1 MFEQFGIINPWIY
14 IAGAF
19 MIVIAPGPNSLYVL
33 KTSVL
38 DGRRAGCAGL
48 LAVLI
53 GDAVLIFL
61 AYLGVAAMIK
71 SHPLAFSMV
80 KIGGG
85 IYLAWI
91 GAKVI
96 WNTFFVKRA
105 KPAGTAAEL
114 SVSEQTKP
122 TQGTAL
128 RAFRTALGLS
138 LTNPKSI
145 LFYVSFFVQFI
156 DSSYAHPGISY
167 FILAMILESFSVMW
181 FAVLITLGAA
191 LLRSLARVPSLRKLG
206 NTALGSLFLF
216 FASKLVLDA

>member
-85 IYLAWI
+85 LPCVDW
-91 GAKVI
+91 GKGV

-122 TQGTAL
+122 TKGTAL

-138 LTNPKSI
+138 LTNPKFDSFLRFLFRSI
-145 LFYVSFFVQFI
+145 HRQLI
-156 DSSYAHPGISY
+156 CSSGD
-167 FILAMILESFSVMW
+167 FILYSRDDS
-181 FAVLITLGAA
+181 
-191 LLRSLARVPSLRKLG
+191 
-206 NTALGSLFLF
+206 
-216 FASKLVLDA
+216 

>member
-85 IYLAWI
+85 IYPCVDWGKGDLEHLLRQASK
-91 GAKVI
+91 ARR
-96 WNTFFVKRA
+96 NCCRA
-105 KPAGTAAEL
+105 QCLRTDETDQGDSTACFPHSARL
-114 SVSEQTKP
+114 VTYQSQVDSF
-122 TQGTAL
+122 L
-128 RAFRTALGLS
+128 RFLFR
-138 LTNPKSI
+138 SI
-145 LFYVSFFVQFI
+145 HRQLI
-156 DSSYAHPGISY
+156 CSSGD
-167 FILAMILESFSVMW
+167 FILYSRDNS
-181 FAVLITLGAA
+181 
-191 LLRSLARVPSLRKLG
+191 
-206 NTALGSLFLF
+206 
-216 FASKLVLDA
+216 

>member
-105 KPAGTAAEL
+105 KPAGTDE
-114 SVSEQTKP
+114 TD
-122 TQGTAL
+122 QGDSTACFPHSARLVTYQSQVDSFL
-128 RAFRTALGLS
+128 RFLFR
-138 LTNPKSI
+138 SI
-145 LFYVSFFVQFI
+145 HRQLI
-156 DSSYAHPGISY
+156 CSSGD
-167 FILAMILESFSVMW
+167 FILYSRDDS
-181 FAVLITLGAA
+181 
-191 LLRSLARVPSLRKLG
+191 
-206 NTALGSLFLF
+206 
-216 FASKLVLDA
+216 

>member
-38 DGRRAGCAGL
+38 DSRRAGCAGL

-96 WNTFFVKRA
+96 GNTFFVKRSKA
-105 KPAGTAAEL
+105 RRNCCRAQCLRTDETDQGYSTACFPHSARL
-114 SVSEQTKP
+114 VTYQSQVDSF
-122 TQGTAL
+122 L
-128 RAFRTALGLS
+128 RFLFR
-138 LTNPKSI
+138 SI
-145 LFYVSFFVQFI
+145 HRQLI
-156 DSSYAHPGISY
+156 CSSGD
-167 FILAMILESFSVMW
+167 FILYSRDDS
-181 FAVLITLGAA
+181 
-191 LLRSLARVPSLRKLG
+191 
-206 NTALGSLFLF
+206 
-216 FASKLVLDA
+216 

>member
-122 TQGTAL
+122 A
-128 RAFRTALGLS
+128 
-138 LTNPKSI
+138 K
-145 LFYVSFFVQFI
+145 
-156 DSSYAHPGISY
+156 
-167 FILAMILESFSVMW
+167 
-181 FAVLITLGAA
+181 GAA
-191 LLRSLARVPSLRKLG
+191 LRSACHLPTPSRFFFTFPFSFNSSTVHMLIRG
-206 NTALGSLFLF
+206 FHTLF
-216 FASKLVLDA
+216 SR

>member
-38 DGRRAGCAGL
+38 DGRRAGCADL

-85 IYLAWI
+85 ILPCVDWGKGDLEHLLRQASK
-91 GAKVI
+91 ARR
-96 WNTFFVKRA
+96 NCCRA
-105 KPAGTAAEL
+105 QCLRTDE
-114 SVSEQTKP
+114 TD
-122 TQGTAL
+122 QGTAL

-138 LTNPKSI
+138 LTNPSR
-145 LFYVSFFVQFI
+145 FFFTFPFSFN
-156 DSSYAHPGISY
+156 SSTAHMLIRD
-167 FILAMILESFSVMW
+167 FILYSRDDS
-181 FAVLITLGAA
+181 
-191 LLRSLARVPSLRKLG
+191 
-206 NTALGSLFLF
+206 
-216 FASKLVLDA
+216 

>member
-96 WNTFFVKRA
+96 WNTFFVK
-105 KPAGTAAEL
+105 
-114 SVSEQTKP
+114 
-122 TQGTAL
+122 
-128 RAFRTALGLS
+128 
-138 LTNPKSI
+138 
-145 LFYVSFFVQFI
+145 
-156 DSSYAHPGISY
+156 
-167 FILAMILESFSVMW
+167 
-181 FAVLITLGAA
+181 
-191 LLRSLARVPSLRKLG
+191 
-206 NTALGSLFLF
+206 
-216 FASKLVLDA
+216 

>member
-38 DGRRAGCAGL
+38 EGPRPGFSGL
-48 LAVLI
+48 LAVLL
-53 GDAVLIFL
+53 GDALLIFF
-61 AYLGVAAMIK
+61 AYLGVAAMIQ
-71 SHPLAFSMV
+71 SHPLAFSFV

-85 IYLAWI
+85 LYLAWL

-96 WNTFFVKRA
+96 WNTFFVKKEKTSGA
-105 KPAGTAAEL
+105 EQQLGTGKAPVAP
-114 SVSEQTKP
+114 K
-122 TQGTAL
+122 GACR

-156 DSSYAHPGISY
+156 DSTYAHPGISY
-167 FILAMILESFSVMW
+167 LILASILECFSVIW
-181 FAVLITLGAA
+181 FSILITAGAA
-191 LLRSLARVPSLRKLG
+191 LLRSLARAPSLRKLG

>member
-1 MFEQFGIINPWIY
+1 
-14 IAGAF
+14 

-91 GAKVI
+91 GAKEHLLRQASKARR
-96 WNTFFVKRA
+96 NCCRA
-105 KPAGTAAEL
+105 QCLRTDETDQGYGTACFPHSARL
-114 SVSEQTKP
+114 VTYQSQVDSF
-122 TQGTAL
+122 L
-128 RAFRTALGLS
+128 RFLFR
-138 LTNPKSI
+138 SI
-145 LFYVSFFVQFI
+145 HRQLI
-156 DSSYAHPGISY
+156 CSSGD
-167 FILAMILESFSVMW
+167 FILYSRDDS
-181 FAVLITLGAA
+181 
-191 LLRSLARVPSLRKLG
+191 
-206 NTALGSLFLF
+206 
-216 FASKLVLDA
+216 

>member
-122 TQGTAL
+122 TKGTAL

-145 LFYVSFFVQFI
+145 LFYVSFFRSIHRQLI
-156 DSSYAHPGISY
+156 CSSGD
-167 FILAMILESFSVMW
+167 FILYSRDDS
-181 FAVLITLGAA
+181 
-191 LLRSLARVPSLRKLG
+191 
-206 NTALGSLFLF
+206 
-216 FASKLVLDA
+216 

>member
-122 TQGTAL
+122 TKGTAL
-128 RAFRTALGLS
+128 RASAQRSACHLPIPSRFFFTFPFSFNSSTAHMLIRGFH
-138 LTNPKSI
+138 T
-145 LFYVSFFVQFI
+145 LFS
-156 DSSYAHPGISY
+156 
-167 FILAMILESFSVMW
+167 
-181 FAVLITLGAA
+181 
-191 LLRSLARVPSLRKLG
+191 R
-206 NTALGSLFLF
+206 
-216 FASKLVLDA
+216 

>member
-61 AYLGVAAMIK
+61 AYLYLGVAAMIK

-122 TQGTAL
+122 TKGTAL

-145 LFYVSFFVQFI
+145 LFTFPFSFN
-156 DSSYAHPGISY
+156 SSTAHMLIRG
-167 FILAMILESFSVMW
+167 FHTLFS
-181 FAVLITLGAA
+181 
-191 LLRSLARVPSLRKLG
+191 R
-206 NTALGSLFLF
+206 
-216 FASKLVLDA
+216 

>member
-80 KIGGG
+80 KPENRG
-85 IYLAWI
+85 IYTQSDSP
-91 GAKVI
+91 KKSSRNI
-96 WNTFFVKRA
+96 W
-105 KPAGTAAEL
+105 
-114 SVSEQTKP
+114 
-122 TQGTAL
+122 
-128 RAFRTALGLS
+128 
-138 LTNPKSI
+138 
-145 LFYVSFFVQFI
+145 
-156 DSSYAHPGISY
+156 
-167 FILAMILESFSVMW
+167 
-181 FAVLITLGAA
+181 
-191 LLRSLARVPSLRKLG
+191 SLAVVSVDQRY
-206 NTALGSLFLF
+206 
-216 FASKLVLDA
+216 

>member
-96 WNTFFVKRA
+96 WNTFLA
-105 KPAGTAAEL
+105 KGA
-114 SVSEQTKP
+114 
-122 TQGTAL
+122 AL

>member
-122 TQGTAL
+122 TKGTAL
-128 RAFRTALGLS
+128 RSACHLPIPSRFFFTFPFSFNSSTAHMLIRGFH
-138 LTNPKSI
+138 T
-145 LFYVSFFVQFI
+145 LFS
-156 DSSYAHPGISY
+156 
-167 FILAMILESFSVMW
+167 
-181 FAVLITLGAA
+181 
-191 LLRSLARVPSLRKLG
+191 R
-206 NTALGSLFLF
+206 
-216 FASKLVLDA
+216 

>member
-122 TQGTAL
+122 AKGAAL

-167 FILAMILESFSVMW
+167 FILAMIL
-181 FAVLITLGAA
+181 
-191 LLRSLARVPSLRKLG
+191 
-206 NTALGSLFLF
+206 
-216 FASKLVLDA
+216 

>member
-105 KPAGTAAEL
+105 KPQEL
-114 SVSEQTKP
+114 LPSSVSPNRRNRPRGQHCVLSAQRSACHLPIPSRFFFTFP
-122 TQGTAL
+122 FSFNSSTA
-128 RAFRTALGLS
+128 
-138 LTNPKSI
+138 
-145 LFYVSFFVQFI
+145 
-156 DSSYAHPGISY
+156 H
-167 FILAMILESFSVMW
+167 M
-181 FAVLITLGAA
+181 LIRGFHT
-191 LLRSLARVPSLRKLG
+191 
-206 NTALGSLFLF
+206 LFLR
-216 FASKLVLDA
+216 

>member
-61 AYLGVAAMIK
+61 AYLGVAALIK

-85 IYLAWI
+85 IYLCVDW
-91 GAKVI
+91 GKGDL
-96 WNTFFVKRA
+96 NTFLHNKRA

-114 SVSEQTKP
+114 SKTPNRRNRPRVQHCVLSAQRSACHLP
-122 TQGTAL
+122 TPSRFFFTFPFSFNSSTVHMLIRGFHT
-128 RAFRTALGLS
+128 
-138 LTNPKSI
+138 
-145 LFYVSFFVQFI
+145 LFS
-156 DSSYAHPGISY
+156 
-167 FILAMILESFSVMW
+167 
-181 FAVLITLGAA
+181 
-191 LLRSLARVPSLRKLG
+191 R
-206 NTALGSLFLF
+206 
-216 FASKLVLDA
+216 